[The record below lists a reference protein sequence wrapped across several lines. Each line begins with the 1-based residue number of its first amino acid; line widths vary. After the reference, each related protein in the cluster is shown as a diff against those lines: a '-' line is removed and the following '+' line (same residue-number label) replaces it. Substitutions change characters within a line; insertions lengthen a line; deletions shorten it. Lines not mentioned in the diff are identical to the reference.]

1 MALKG
6 DKIVTH
12 VELENRLRK
21 IEGKMNGLLSFIVF
35 KATAEIKNF
44 MIQTNR
50 ETIAG
55 GGTSVTF
62 AKPFKTGTV
71 PVVVG
76 TSEEYACYFA
86 LDGAPTATGF
96 TARSRQYDGTANDS
110 TCDWIAI
117 GERG

>member
-12 VELENRLRK
+12 VELETRLRK
-21 IEGKMNGLLSFIVF
+21 IEAKMNGLLSFIVF
-35 KATAEIKNF
+35 KATAETKNF

-50 ETIAG
+50 ESIAG
-55 GGTSVTF
+55 TGTAVTF
-62 AKPFKTGTV
+62 ANPFKTGTV

-76 TSEEYACYFA
+76 ICEGYNYYFA
-86 LDGAPTATGF
+86 LNGAPTATGF
-96 TARSRQYDGTANDS
+96 TGYSRKHDGTGGTT
-110 TCDWIAI
+110 TCNWIAI